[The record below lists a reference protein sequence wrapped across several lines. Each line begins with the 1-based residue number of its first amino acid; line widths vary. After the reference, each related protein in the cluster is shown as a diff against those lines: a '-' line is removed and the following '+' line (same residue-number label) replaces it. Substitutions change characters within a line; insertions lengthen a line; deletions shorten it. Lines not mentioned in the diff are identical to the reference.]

1 MKKILTLVLFVL
13 ISFAISYGQVP
24 QAFKYQAIARD
35 NNGNPLINQD
45 IGLRISLLQ
54 GDKDGSVVYSE
65 MQNLITNSY
74 GLIDMDIGNGVALF
88 GSFKDNDWRNAP
100 YYLKIEMDIH
110 GGTDYHL
117 MGTSELLSVPYALYA
132 ANSGHEGNR
141 AGEWA
146 NDGTNIYVAPAF
158 SANNV
163 GIGTS
168 VPSDK
173 LHVYGG
179 TIPANL
185 IIESNITGSNSP
197 ISRLRLKNRDDGD
210 LFNLSLRRVSDNTEM
225 LQSVYDAS
233 AATWREYVY
242 FNVNTQKYE
251 VRSGVGTIEYKNTG
265 NILFSNIGNITHN
278 YPGSGNGLYAAGNT
292 PYALYYISNSGAPA
306 SEGWALSAGLTNSST
321 ASDSRGIMGW
331 NYGGGYGV
339 YGYSCGSCAVQGEHH
354 DGNYGS
360 LATPDYGVVGYN
372 ITSQNFG
379 YIGTNHN
386 GVYGYLIS
394 TNLGDYT
401 IYGYGIHLFGD
412 NGTGYGT
419 YFSMG
424 GVKGYNYFG
433 NPYTFG
439 AAGYSYLDY
448 NRSGG
453 CLGGKY
459 DGTVWGCMAYK
470 ASTGSTWAGYF
481 TTNIVQS
488 GGGKRGE
495 PVIDNGIGVW
505 GDLFGATV
513 TGGVYGTFTRGE
525 HYALYSHGNVFKDGL
540 DISLQKN
547 ADKTNT
553 VLYTNV
559 STTVTIQTCGYGQL
573 SGGKCTIN
581 FDKAFRDVVSK
592 DAPVI
597 VTVTPM
603 GYCNGIILTGTSAS
617 GFDVEEN
624 NNGKSDIQFTY
635 IAIGQRAGYENPS
648 LPAEVVQSDY
658 IDKVE
663 KSLVDDASTKDDA
676 PGLYYENG
684 QLISGTHPLMLPDP
698 NKPKT
703 DTDIPPR
710 PKHLTEDKNGTG
722 VGMAPEGGQIHYTPV
737 SQRPETK

>member
-1 MKKILTLVLFVL
+1 VRTGV
-13 ISFAISYGQVP
+13 
-24 QAFKYQAIARD
+24 
-35 NNGNPLINQD
+35 
-45 IGLRISLLQ
+45 
-54 GDKDGSVVYSE
+54 GDVEYE
-65 MQNLITNSY
+65 
-74 GLIDMDIGNGVALF
+74 
-88 GSFKDNDWRNAP
+88 
-100 YYLKIEMDIH
+100 
-110 GGTDYHL
+110 
-117 MGTSELLSVPYALYA
+117 
-132 ANSGHEGNR
+132 NSGH
-141 AGEWA
+141 
-146 NDGTNIYVAPAF
+146 VLF
-158 SANNV
+158 SNTGNV
-163 GIGTS
+163 GIGTTQP
-168 VPSDK
+168 VYK
-173 LHVYGG
+173 LAVNGTVYVV
-179 TIPANL
+179 
-185 IIESNITGSNSP
+185 
-197 ISRLRLKNRDDGD
+197 D
-210 LFNLSLRRVSDNTEM
+210 
-225 LQSVYDAS
+225 
-233 AATWREYVY
+233 
-242 FNVNTQKYE
+242 
-251 VRSGVGTIEYKNTG
+251 
-265 NILFSNIGNITHN
+265 
-278 YPGSGNGLYAAGNT
+278 PGS
-292 PYALYYISNSGAPA
+292 S
-306 SEGWALSAGLTNSST
+306 
-321 ASDSRGIMGW
+321 
-331 NYGGGYGV
+331 NYG
-339 YGYSCGSCAVQGEHH
+339 Q
-354 DGNYGS
+354 
-360 LATPDYGVVGYN
+360 
-372 ITSQNFG
+372 
-379 YIGTNHN
+379 IGTAHFALR
-386 GVYGYLIS
+386 GYLNS
-394 TNLGDYT
+394 ANLGDYAV
-401 IYGYGIHLFGD
+401 YGYGTNVPGD
-412 NGTGYGT
+412 DGDAYGFT
-419 YFSMG
+419 HTLG
-424 GVKGYNYFG
+424 GVKGYNYYG